1 MSVAKNVVDMRGAH
15 ACHRQR
21 MDVER
26 VVERRPKC
34 DDLLHELGFAMRK
47 YLRQDPAAAVADKRY
62 ARTGAVLQVLQS
74 VEQRPKLDLRVHDVE
89 RDAGPQRPV
98 PHSAPPT
105 GHRAHRPVAG
115 YEAWCG

>member
-1 MSVAKNVVDMRGAH
+1 MSVAKNVVLMRGPPAGH
-15 ACHRQR
+15 GQR

-74 VEQRPKLDLRVHDVE
+74 VEQRPKHDLRVHDVE
-89 RDAGPQRPV
+89 RDAGHLRPV
-98 PHSAPPT
+98 TDSAQPPER
-105 GHRAHRPVAG
+105 RAERPVAG
-115 YEAWCG
+115 